1 MGQEEVCDATVQAPF
16 RLARIGKHV
25 FIYGSG
31 VLLGKAVAF
40 VMLPIY
46 TRYLT
51 PADYGILQLT
61 DLTIEVISIVAG
73 SRLGAGIFH
82 YFHKAE
88 TPAEKRAVL
97 STAIAVLIAS
107 YTLAAIGASVAAPLI
122 AERVLGARE
131 LAGLVRLAI
140 WGFACQSLLIVPMA
154 YLQLHDRSVSYVAV
168 SAAKLVVQL
177 GLNILLVVYWRRG
190 AEGVLLSTLIANML
204 FGLALAASLVSD
216 VGLHTSRAA
225 IRDLLRFGLPFVA
238 TQVAT
243 MIATYG
249 DRYFLRTASDLSV
262 VGIYGLA
269 YQFGFLL
276 TMVGFMPFD
285 TVWDPARF
293 AVARRTDRDA
303 VYARAF
309 VYMNLLLVTAAVVL
323 ALFAEDIL
331 RLMAGPAFQAA
342 ANLIPIIV
350 IAYVIQ
356 CWTQFHSLGILIRER
371 TEIIT
376 MANWV
381 GAGVALVGYAMLIP
395 RWLGYG
401 AAVATVASFAVR
413 EFLVYNRAQGL
424 WPIKFNWP
432 PVLRL
437 VALATVVCT
446 VGVLVAAN
454 GPWMSLA
461 LDTSLLVAYLAG
473 VWFLDVLS
481 EDDRLALRRF
491 LRSPRAT
498 LAAFMA

>member
-88 TPAEKRAVL
+88 TPVEKRAVL

-107 YTLAAIGASVAAPLI
+107 YTLAAIAAALAAPAI

-131 LAGLVRLAI
+131 LAGLVRLAV
-140 WGFACQSLLIVPMA
+140 WGLACQSLLIVPMA
-154 YLQLHDRSVSYVAV
+154 YLQLRNSSGSYVAV
-168 SAAKLVVQL
+168 SAAKLVVRL

-190 AEGVLLSTLIANML
+190 AEGVLLSTLIANIL
-204 FGLALAASLVSD
+204 FGLALAASMTSD
-216 VGLHTSRAA
+216 VGIHISPAA
-225 IRDLLRFGLPFVA
+225 LRDLLRFGLPFVA

-249 DRYFLRTASDLSV
+249 DRYFLRSASDLSV

-269 YQFGFLL
+269 YQFGFLP
-276 TMVGFMPFD
+276 TTVGYAPFERI
-285 TVWDPARF
+285 WDPARF

-303 VYARAF
+303 LYARAF
-309 VYMNLLLVTAAVVL
+309 TYMNLLLVTAAVVL

-331 RLMAGPAFQAA
+331 QLIAGPAFQSA

-356 CWTQFHSLGILIRER
+356 CWTQFHDLGILIRER
-371 TEIIT
+371 TEYIT
-376 MANWV
+376 VAYWV
-381 GAGVALVGYAMLIP
+381 GAGVALVGYAVLIP
-395 RWLGYG
+395 LWLSYG
-401 AAVATVASFAVR
+401 AAVATVASFAAR
-413 EFLVYNRAQGL
+413 ELLVYKRAQ
-424 WPIKFNWP
+424 
-432 PVLRL
+432 RL
-437 VALATVVCT
+437 C
-446 VGVLVAAN
+446 
-454 GPWMSLA
+454 
-461 LDTSLLVAYLAG
+461 
-473 VWFLDVLS
+473 
-481 EDDRLALRRF
+481 
-491 LRSPRAT
+491 
-498 LAAFMA
+498 